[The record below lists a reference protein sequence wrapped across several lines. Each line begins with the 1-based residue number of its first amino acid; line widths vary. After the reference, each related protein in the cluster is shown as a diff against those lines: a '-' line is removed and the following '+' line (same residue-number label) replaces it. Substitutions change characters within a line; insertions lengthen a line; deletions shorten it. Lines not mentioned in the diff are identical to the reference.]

1 MSFVQVKSNKMKQQQ
16 KNHEKEYLMG
26 LQEQWCNTLQA
37 EDPTAKLTEDKWQRG
52 ENHPLTPAGEGTLK
66 GGGRALVLHGKLLEQ
81 GGINFSHVMGETLP
95 ASATASRP
103 ELTNACFE
111 AMGISMVLHP
121 LNPYVPTI
129 HANLRLFVATPE
141 GKDPV
146 WWFGGGF
153 DLTPYYP
160 YMDDCIHWH
169 QTAKNVC
176 APFGKDVYTRY
187 KQWCDDYFFIQ
198 HRNESRGIGG
208 LFFDDLNEWDFET
221 CFAFIRSV
229 GDHVMSAYLPI
240 VKRRKGLVYGSKE
253 REFQCFRRG
262 RYVEFNLVYDRG
274 TLFGLQSNGRTES
287 ILVSLP
293 PQVNWRYGW
302 APEAGSREASNV
314 EKFFKPQDWLKI
326 E

>member
-1 MSFVQVKSNKMKQQQ
+1 MQTHHTEQV
-16 KNHEKEYLMG
+16 KEYLLS
-26 LQEQWCNTLQA
+26 LQDALCQSLA
-37 EDPTAKLTEDKWQRG
+37 DFDGKAVFSEDKWHHNNGGGGITRTINNG
-52 ENHPLTPAGEGTLK
+52 NIFEK
-66 GGGRALVLHGKLLEQ
+66 GGV
-81 GGINFSHVMGETLP
+81 NFSHVRGDTLP
-95 ASATASRP
+95 ASASATRP
-103 ELTNACFE
+103 EIAGCPFE
-111 AMGISMVLHP
+111 AMGVSLIMHP
-121 LNPYVPTI
+121 LNPYAPTM
-129 HANLRLFVATPE
+129 HMNVRLFSARK
-141 GKDPV
+141 KDGEII